1 MSQTSN
7 GLPPISVEY
16 VRQVRG
22 TDPTAFPWDRYLE
35 SVSCVSSDCPDGLR
49 CFTYDLT
56 NTAFVHHMFTCN
68 RPEAQADPTLLFN
81 DLQAEVE
88 LVAET
93 NTRGRGGSELGRCP
107 FLSALR
113 LR

>member
-1 MSQTSN
+1 MPQTAN

-49 CFTYDLT
+49 CFTYGFT
-56 NTAFVHHMFTCN
+56 STAFVHHMFTCN
-68 RPEAQADPTLLFN
+68 RPEAQAEATLLFH

-88 LVAET
+88 LISEP
-93 NTRGRGGSELGRCP
+93 NTRGRGGSELR
-107 FLSALR
+107 LSLFPSSLWLR
-113 LR
+113 